1 MHQIASS
8 GRTSADVAY
17 DQRRAIQRWG
27 ALVGGSTL
35 ALLGLTRRSTAGFA
49 LAAAGG
55 ALAYVGAKTKS
66 LPKEFVAQA
75 SILLNCSPQE
85 AYSFWHD
92 FEELPEFMRHIES
105 VTKIGNKQYRWV
117 ALGPLGRRVRWDA
130 EITSD
135 RPNELIAW
143 RSLPGSEVRVEGV
156 VEFSKAPADRGTIM
170 ETHMLYRPPA
180 GAAGQAV
187 AKMFGKNPSFLIRQ
201 DLRRMKA
208 LIETGEIPT
217 IEGQTH
223 GRRSAKVAAL
233 RMVNPDQ
240 AVRPESDLREVLNA
254 KRRIA

>member
-1 MHQIASS
+1 
-8 GRTSADVAY
+8 
-17 DQRRAIQRWG
+17 
-27 ALVGGSTL
+27 
-35 ALLGLTRRSTAGFA
+35 
-49 LAAAGG
+49 
-55 ALAYVGAKTKS
+55 
-66 LPKEFVAQA
+66 
-75 SILLNCSPQE
+75 
-85 AYSFWHD
+85 
-92 FEELPEFMRHIES
+92 
-105 VTKIGNKQYRWV
+105 
-117 ALGPLGRRVRWDA
+117 
-130 EITSD
+130 
-135 RPNELIAW
+135 
-143 RSLPGSEVRVEGV
+143 
-156 VEFSKAPADRGTIM
+156 M